1 LIRKAA
7 YPAKTIDT
15 TGCGDLFHAGVAYGI
30 LHDWDPEKSLD
41 LGAWA
46 ASSVSTQLGGRK
58 GIPSL
63 NELEEKY
70 GEN

>member
-1 LIRKAA
+1 
-7 YPAKTIDT
+7 
-15 TGCGDLFHAGVAYGI
+15 LFHAGVAYGI